1 MDWKKIGKKAFDI
14 SKQATEKGMDSFQDW
29 RNDPERIEQNRLKKE
44 LKNYTPIESDNIL
57 FNELTNQWNFKKDK
71 KSIYSK
77 DDLLAF
83 EYVENDISITKGGAS
98 LGRAALGGAL
108 LGGAGAVLGG
118 LSGKK
123 KTKEKVK
130 AMKTVVTFKVKNKVK
145 TETIYYSTGSI
156 DKSSFAYQG
165 FLEKAQN
172 DLALLNLISD
182 N

>member
-1 MDWKKIGKKAFDI
+1 MDWKEIGKKAFDI
-14 SKQATEKGMDSFQDW
+14 GKQATSKGIDSFEDW
-29 RNDPERIEQNRLKKE
+29 KNDPERIEQKKLKKE
-44 LKNYTPIESDNIL
+44 KKNYTPLESDNIL
-57 FNELTNQWNFKKDK
+57 FNELTDQWCFKKDK
-71 KSIYSK
+71 KNIYSK
-77 DDLLAF
+77 SDLLSF
-83 EYVENDISITKGGAS
+83 EYIENDISITKGGAS
-98 LGRAALGGAL
+98 LGRAAIGGVL

-118 LSGKK
+118 LSVKK

-130 AMKTVVTFKVKNKVK
+130 GMKTVVTFKVKNKVK